1 MKKYI
6 LVALMSLYTTSVF
19 CEAKKNIFI
28 KFITAS
34 DEVEIKK
41 NQLQIIGE
49 LLDKSIQEGI
59 DFKKFSIMSKEN
71 VEVLLPPDTSL
82 EDCDNK
88 CDVAIGRL
96 IQADIVISAKL
107 REGFGKY
114 FIYIEVV
121 NIHTSNLINKISLTA
136 KSLERFISVIERF
149 NFKNSITNRK
159 NIRTG
164 NLTIST
170 NPPSEIFINEKSIGI
185 TPIVSYEL
193 KEGNHTIDMVTLK
206 GKIKYTN
213 KINIIANQENYKKF
227 VLEKKYKEKEL
238 SFFYE
243 SKKDEDKVKK
253 ENKSRA
259 QELLSSISKRRKK
272 LREKL
277 NPNQLIRFT
286 SRRVNPLRCEKF
298 NISDT
303 SYSLF
308 ARIRIY
314 GNGRVNVLG
323 FENKDNI
330 TNLSY
335 EKCLKRYLTSIR
347 FPKFKQESQLVNL
360 IFRVEAVKENNSY
373 SDDKNSTSNSDLSFS
388 HKKHHNNSVECPK
401 GMKLVITTRFPRNS
415 IKKNKITGRKGVM
428 LALNGKA
435 YCIDKYE
442 YTSNNTRL
450 PKVNINFNGA
460 KNLCF
465 KSGKRLCTPRE
476 WKRACKGT
484 RGSMFP
490 YGKNFDPKK
499 CNTEDSNE
507 EERRIRPSGSFKTC
521 RSSGGV
527 YDMSGNVAEW
537 TSDKRVFGGYYAS
550 FDEEAS
556 CIDGFR
562 RSPSSRRSYIGF
574 RCCSD
579 FMSRSRSS
587 F

>member
-6 LVALMSLYTTSVF
+6 LVALILLHTTF
-19 CEAKKNIFI
+19 GLCKDKKNIFI
-28 KFITAS
+28 KFLTAS
-34 DEVEIKK
+34 SEVDIKK
-41 NQLQIIGE
+41 NQLQVIGD
-49 LLDKSIQEGI
+49 LLDEAIQKGI

-71 VEVLLPPDTSL
+71 IEVFLPPGKTL

-88 CDVAIGRL
+88 CDVSIGRL
-96 IQADIVISAKL
+96 IQADIVISARL
-107 REGFGKY
+107 RKGFGKY

-121 NIHTSNLINKISLTA
+121 DIHTSNLLNKISLTA
-136 KSLERFISVIERF
+136 KSLESFMTEIERF
-149 NFKNSITNRK
+149 NFKNSITDRK

-164 NLTIST
+164 YLTIST
-170 NPPSEIFINEKSIGI
+170 SPPSEIFINEKSIGI

-193 KEGNHTIDMVTLK
+193 KEGYHTIDMITLK

-213 KINIIANQENYKKF
+213 KINIIANQENYERF
-227 VLEKKYKEKEL
+227 VLEKKSKEKEL

-259 QELLSSISKRRKK
+259 QELLSRLSRRRKN
-272 LREKL
+272 LPEKL
-277 NPNQLIRFT
+277 NANQIQSA
-286 SRRVNPLRCEKF
+286 SRRINLSRCKKF

-303 SYSLF
+303 SYSLI

-314 GNGRVNVLG
+314 GSGRVNVLR

-335 EKCLKRYLTSIR
+335 EKCLKRSLTSIR
-347 FPKFKQESQLVNL
+347 FPNFKQESQLVNL
-360 IFRVEAVKENNSY
+360 LFHVEAVKENNSY
-373 SDDKNSTSNSDLSFS
+373 SDNKNSTSDSDLSFS

-401 GMKLVITTRFPRNS
+401 GMILKTTARFPRNS
-415 IKKNKITGRKGVM
+415 IKRGGKIKGSKAIA
-428 LALNGKA
+428 LAKAGKA
-435 YCIDKYE
+435 FCIDAYE
-442 YTSNNTRL
+442 YPGRGSR
-450 PKVNINFNGA
+450 PKVNVNFEGA
-460 KNLCF
+460 RALCAQAN
-465 KSGKRLCTPRE
+465 KRLCTSAE
-476 WKRACKGT
+476 WSIACQGKR
-484 RGSMFP
+484 RSVFP
-490 YGKNFDPKK
+490 YGKNFDPNK
-499 CNTEDSNE
+499 CNTEDADG
-507 EERRIRPSGSFKTC
+507 EERRIRPAGSFRKC

-537 TSDKRVFGGYYAS
+537 TSDKQVKGGYYAS
-550 FDEEAS
+550 YEDEATCNS
-556 CIDGFR
+556 GGR
-562 RSPSSRRSYIGF
+562 LSPISRRTFIGF

>member
-6 LVALMSLYTTSVF
+6 LVALILLHTTF
-19 CEAKKNIFI
+19 GLCKDKKNIFI
-28 KFITAS
+28 KFLTAS
-34 DEVEIKK
+34 SEVDIKK
-41 NQLQIIGE
+41 NQLQVIGD
-49 LLDKSIQEGI
+49 LLDEAIQKGI

-71 VEVLLPPDTSL
+71 IEVFLPPGKTL

-88 CDVAIGRL
+88 CDVSIGRL
-96 IQADIVISAKL
+96 IQADIVISARL
-107 REGFGKY
+107 RKGFGKY

-121 NIHTSNLINKISLTA
+121 DIHTSNLLNKISLTA
-136 KSLERFISVIERF
+136 KSLESFMTEIERF
-149 NFKNSITNRK
+149 NFKNSITDRK

-164 NLTIST
+164 YLTIST
-170 NPPSEIFINEKSIGI
+170 SPPSEIFINEKSIGI

-193 KEGNHTIDMVTLK
+193 KEGYHTIDMITLK

-213 KINIIANQENYKKF
+213 KINIIANQENYERF
-227 VLEKKYKEKEL
+227 VLEKKSKEKEL

-259 QELLSSISKRRKK
+259 QELLSRLSRRRKN
-272 LREKL
+272 LPEKL
-277 NPNQLIRFT
+277 NANQIQSA
-286 SRRVNPLRCEKF
+286 SRRINLSRCKKF

-303 SYSLF
+303 SYSLI

-314 GNGRVNVLG
+314 GSGRVNVLR

-335 EKCLKRYLTSIR
+335 EKCLKRSLTSIR
-347 FPKFKQESQLVNL
+347 FPNFKQESQLVNL

-373 SDDKNSTSNSDLSFS
+373 SDNKNSTSDSDLSFS

-465 KSGKRLCTPRE
+465 KSGKRLCTSSE

-537 TSDKRVFGGYYAS
+537 TSDQQVLGGYYAS
-550 FDEEAS
+550 VDEEAS
-556 CIDGFR
+556 CTDGFR
-562 RSPSSRRSYIGF
+562 RTPSSRRAYIGF